1 MEKHENALVIVAP
14 GVKAAPP
21 IEETT

>member
-1 MEKHENALVIVAP
+1 MEKHEIAIVIVAP

-21 IEETT
+21 IVEST

>member
-1 MEKHENALVIVAP
+1 MEKHEIAIVIVAP